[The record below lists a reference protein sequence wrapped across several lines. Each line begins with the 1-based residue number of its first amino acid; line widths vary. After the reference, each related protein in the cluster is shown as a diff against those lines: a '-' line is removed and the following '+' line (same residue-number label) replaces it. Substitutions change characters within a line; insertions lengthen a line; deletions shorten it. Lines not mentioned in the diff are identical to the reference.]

1 MSILEKDNTKEHTSN
16 QNKTIKKRRVI
27 RYFIDAARA
36 IARENGLSAITIR
49 SVAERAGYNSAT
61 LYNYFEN
68 LDQLLAFTCVDLQL
82 DFIQRCSKIEKTDMD
97 TLDKYILSWKVQC
110 SLSFRDPALYAYVYF
125 SENAERI
132 KKSFAEYF
140 DWFPEKAEN
149 IAEETLHAF
158 LIKTLNEQEKYS
170 IGLSVAKGYFT
181 EKDGDDIGTLGW
193 LLYRSLLLNFT
204 LPNNQMSEEEAT
216 KIFLYYLVSYI
227 QTKLQKEK
235 DLSQFFLA

>member
-1 MSILEKDNTKEHTSN
+1 MEKNNIKECTSDI
-16 QNKTIKKRRVI
+16 NKNIKKRRVI
-27 RYFIDAARA
+27 RYFINAARN

-68 LDQLLAFTCVDLQL
+68 LDQLLAFTCIDILIDLVQK
-82 DFIQRCSKIEKTDMD
+82 CSEIEKTDMD
-97 TLDKYILSWKVQC
+97 TLDKYILSWKVHC
-110 SLSFRDPALYAYVYF
+110 SVSFHDPAIYAYVYF

-132 KKSFAEYF
+132 KESFAEYF

-149 IAEETLHAF
+149 IAAKTLQSYLAETLY
-158 LIKTLNEQEKYS
+158 EQEKYA

-181 EKDGDDIGTLGW
+181 EKDGDDIVTLGW

-204 LPNNQMSEEEAT
+204 LPNNQMSVEEAT
-216 KIFLYYLVSYI
+216 KTFSYYFVSYI
-227 QTKLQKEK
+227 QSKLQKEK
-235 DLSQFFLA
+235 DLSQHFL

>member
-1 MSILEKDNTKEHTSN
+1 MEKDITKEQTSN
-16 QNKTIKKRRVI
+16 INKTIKKRRVI
-27 RYFIDAARA
+27 RYFIDAARN

-68 LDQLLAFTCVDLQL
+68 LDQLLAFTCIDILLDLV
-82 DFIQRCSKIEKTDMD
+82 QRCSEIEKTDMD
-97 TLDKYILSWKVQC
+97 TLDKYILSWKTHC
-110 SLSFRDPALYAYVYF
+110 SISFRDPALYAYVYF

-132 KKSFAEYF
+132 KESFAEYF

-149 IAEETLHAF
+149 IAEETFQAYLAG
-158 LIKTLNEQEKYS
+158 TLYEQEKYA

-181 EKDGDDIGTLGW
+181 EKDGDDIVTLGW

-204 LPNNQMSEEEAT
+204 LPNNRMSEEEAT
-216 KIFLYYLVSYI
+216 KIFLYYFVSFL
-227 QTKLQKEK
+227 QSKLQKEK
-235 DLSQFFLA
+235 DLSQFILV